1 MSNKLNYG
9 KVTGKKLVSKV
20 NREAADEVFSQVRH
34 DREVEKARLAKMTKE
49 EIKKEKEDEIKNR
62 KNNPKPK
69 GNKKDEDR
77 LAEIKK
83 RQAEEK
89 KREDEKMAAAKEA
102 AEKRKAEKFKNSR
115 GGGGGTSATG
125 LGIKAPAGP
134 SPRKKLKMLN
144 SGGLIKSRTGPQ
156 DFRKGGMVIS
166 TVDNRKN
173 K

>member
-1 MSNKLNYG
+1 MAKRFNYS
-9 KVTGKKLVSKV
+9 KVAGKKLVEKS
-20 NREAADEVFSQVRH
+20 NRESADKIFSQIRH
-34 DREVEKARLAKMTKE
+34 DREVEKARLAKMTE
-49 EIKKEKEDEIKNR
+49 AEIKKEKEDAIKNR

-89 KREDEKMAAAKEA
+89 KREDEKMAAAKKA
-102 AEKRKAEKFKNSR
+102 AEERMAKRFKKSR
-115 GGGGGTSATG
+115 GGGGKSATG
-125 LGIKAPAGP
+125 LGIKTSAAP

-144 SGGLIKSRTGPQ
+144 MGGAVKSNKGAQ
-156 DFRKGGMVIS
+156 DFRKGGMVLS
-166 TVDNRKN
+166 TVDNRKT